1 MGRAYVLV
9 GGLAVA
15 AVLSTVADATWSE
28 EAGAGDRSAELRRGA
43 VEEFVAGPV
52 VAHEPPV
59 LRGPRPRVG
68 VDRRSPAGGD
78 GRVAAA
84 TGSSVVAPL
93 PRDEWRELIAAARCG
108 AGPDEPLE
116 DAAVI
121 ERLESRRAEDLSW
134 NGADLVEVVAWLRTA
149 SDLDIRLT
157 PAVGYVAFDEIA
169 VTLDVDGV
177 TLRTVLDLVTEPHE
191 LCWVVKDGR
200 VKIATKD
207 EASGGLAVRYF
218 DVLDLLPRVERRGG
232 DTLAPPGEPVEPAQ
246 PVEPPGVDR
255 ERAVLD
261 LIRETT
267 GGAAA
272 WERPAVLEIKN
283 RIVIARSDP
292 RTLERVGALVEA
304 LVAEVETTGGLD
316 AYLETRRWSTVTGAP
331 PRSLLR

>member
-1 MGRAYVLV
+1 MGRAFVLV

-15 AVLSTVADATWSE
+15 AVLSTVADATWSAD
-28 EAGAGDRSAELRRGA
+28 AGAGDRTAELRRGA

-59 LRGPRPRVG
+59 LRGPRSRVG
-68 VDRRSPAGGD
+68 ADRRSPAGGD
-78 GRVAAA
+78 GRVAAE
-84 TGSSVVAPL
+84 TGSSVAAP
-93 PRDEWRELIAAARCG
+93 PCAADWRELIAAARSG
-108 AGPDEPLE
+108 SGPDEPLE

-134 NGADLVEVVAWLRTA
+134 DGADLVEVVAWLRTA

-169 VTLDVDGV
+169 VTLDVDDV
-177 TLRTVLDLVTEPHE
+177 ALRTVLDLVTEPHE

-207 EASGGLAVRYF
+207 EASGGLAFRYF
-218 DVLDLLPRVERRGG
+218 DVMDLLPRVESLAG
-232 DTLAPPGEPVEPAQ
+232 DSLVPPREPFEPPE
-246 PVEPPGVDR
+246 PVEPPGIDL

-292 RTLERVGALVEA
+292 RTLDRVGALVEA
-304 LVAEVETTGGLD
+304 LIAEVEATGGLD
-316 AYLETRRWSTVTGAP
+316 AYLETRRWSTVAGAP